1 MSMTDWLPQLRPH
14 HRAVG
19 ELRAA
24 ATARD
29 LRRLRALLD
38 PDVSVVVDSG
48 EPEHAK
54 VRVVRGVEDAS
65 LLLAHGLGAQRGL
78 EVAERPVNGGPGLLL
93 SRDGRRTA
101 SIAVDLTAGL
111 VSVVWVRLN
120 PVALR
125 RGNVV

>member
-1 MSMTDWLPQLRPH
+1 MSDTRWLPQLRSGR
-14 HRAVG
+14 RAVAA
-19 ELRAA
+19 LRTAA
-24 ATARD
+24 SARD
-29 LRRLRALLD
+29 LRRVRALLA

-65 LLLAHGLGAQRGL
+65 LLLAHGLGAQQGL
-78 EVAERPVNGGPGLLL
+78 EVAERPVNGSPGLLL

-101 SIAVDLTAGL
+101 SIAVDLVGGL
-111 VSVVWVRLN
+111 VSVVWVRLD
-120 PVALR
+120 PVPLR

>member
-1 MSMTDWLPQLRPH
+1 MSETSWLPQLRPH
-14 HRAVG
+14 HRTVAR
-19 ELRAA
+19 LRAA
-24 ATARD
+24 ASARD
-29 LRRLRALLD
+29 LRRVRAPLD
-38 PDVSVVVDSG
+38 PDVAVVVDSG

-78 EVAERPVNGGPGLLL
+78 EVAERAVNGSPGLLL

-101 SIAVDLTAGL
+101 SIAVDLIGGL
-111 VSVVWVRLN
+111 VSVVWVRLD
-120 PVALR
+120 PVPLR